1 MISDVQRIEVVE
13 NLNGSIQGWD
23 TIADIDF
30 HVIDNLDSDG
40 GFMDGDFIF
49 SLAPKELYERD
60 DLDLD
65 DEILE
70 IIDPVLVIWE
80 NNSKEVFAKYED
92 LKVTD
97 YVDSFTFDTKEN
109 IKKWYHEIS
118 EDIGRDPEEEDEEDK
133 DDEDSA
139 SWNIY
144 DQFIVAQVK
153 QDFSKKVKDYILEL
167 KTPEVLKQEEELK
180 VKEEAEMEAELK
192 AELADLLAKY
202 KETKKKLLKLQKNPS
217 VVSLDWC

>member
-1 MISDVQRIEVVE
+1 MISYVQRIEVVE
-13 NLNGSIQGWD
+13 NFNGSIQGWD
-23 TIADIDF
+23 TIAEIQEN
-30 HVIDNLDSDG
+30 VIDSLDS
-40 GFMDGDFIF
+40 DGDFIF

-80 NNSKEVFAKYED
+80 KNSKEVFAKYED

-109 IKKWYHEIS
+109 IKKWYDEIS
-118 EDIGRDPEEEDEEDK
+118 EDVGRDPEEEDEEDM
-133 DDEDSA
+133 DDEESA

-144 DQFIVAQVK
+144 DQFIAAQVK
-153 QDFSKKVKDYILEL
+153 HDFAKKVKDYLLVL
-167 KTPEVLKQEEELK
+167 KTPEVLNH
-180 VKEEAEMEAELK
+180 EAELK
-192 AELADLLAKY
+192 AKEDAEMEEELKAEVADLLAKY
-202 KETKKKLLKLQKNPS
+202 KAAKKKLVKLQKNKS
-217 VVSLDWC
+217 V